1 MIPISA
7 VSSRMHT
14 KARCAGCGTLSVVQP
29 SAVARIVSALVV
41 HASAQPSIGA
51 AAQPAVPA
59 DRFAHKIVG
68 FWEAVPALAAA
79 ERQTVGRLSTVQL
92 SRSSTR
98 LSGAVAHE
106 CRAVAIE
113 RIERGLKARGAACD
127 SMQRCLNPGADDGP
141 LCHVW
146 YRQRGSTE
154 RRCPYRVN
162 ARVTCLT
169 SAFYRRYRPTR
180 RCS

>member
-1 MIPISA
+1 
-7 VSSRMHT
+7 MHP
-14 KARCAGCGTLSVVQP
+14 KARCAGCGSVSVVRP
-29 SAVARIVSALVV
+29 NAVARIGSAHRPHASLRHLSALPPNPPMQPT
-41 HASAQPSIGA
+41 ASRARSLVFG
-51 AAQPAVPA
+51 
-59 DRFAHKIVG
+59 HCCWG
-68 FWEAVPALAAA
+68 ALAAA
-79 ERQTVGRLSTVQL
+79 ERQSVGRLSTVQL

-162 ARVTCLT
+162 ARVICLT
-169 SAFYRRYRPTR
+169 SAAYRRCRPTR